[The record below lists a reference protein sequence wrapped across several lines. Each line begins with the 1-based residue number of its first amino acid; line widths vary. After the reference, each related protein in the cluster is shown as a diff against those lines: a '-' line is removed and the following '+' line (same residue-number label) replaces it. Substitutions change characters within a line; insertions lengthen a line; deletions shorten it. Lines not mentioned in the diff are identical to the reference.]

1 MKSFC
6 HPAGPAHRQ
15 QRDKASVRN
24 ASDHAFHT
32 GQALSPPV
40 GGEANA
46 QTRGAQDSL
55 ARWTVEST
63 DREAIGARRDFGG
76 HAELVGG
83 AALERHIEAAR
94 RKRAHEI
101 CTAGVVYHP
110 GQGPCSGM
118 RLHARG
124 VTSRV
129 GSNQFERADGGMAGA
144 DSVRLWGTAPGRS
157 AFQRPSGS

>member
-6 HPAGPAHRQ
+6 RPAGPAHRQ
-15 QRDKASVRN
+15 QRDEASERN

-46 QTRGAQDSL
+46 QTRGARDSL
-55 ARWTVEST
+55 KRWTVEST

-76 HAELVGG
+76 HAELVGR
-83 AALERHIEAAR
+83 AALERHVEAAR

-101 CTAGVVYHP
+101 CAAGVVHHTS
-110 GQGPCSGM
+110 QGPFTG
-118 RLHARG
+118 RWVHARG

-129 GSNQFERADGGMAGA
+129 GSDQFERADGGMAGA